1 VRRARA
7 EIAKW
12 IVPHV
17 ANRPLTIVHCPRLIE
32 SYWIVPRVRL
42 RNATLIRQY
51 AEWMISLCEEWAT
64 IIYQTALRFTSFL
77 AGVMGL
83 ISRDSRSAIRSMDYA
98 RKICMD
104 RAPIKTF
111 WRLGELTCALFTG
124 DGTFELRLLHGKHT
138 LRSEVCTDSGEAYT
152 KSKEWHRIAL
162 RRTPSGR

>member
-1 VRRARA
+1 
-7 EIAKW
+7 
-12 IVPHV
+12 VPHV
-17 ANRPLTIVHCPRLIE
+17 AGRPLTLVHCPRLID
-32 SYWIVPRVRL
+32 SYPIVR
-42 RNATLIRQY
+42 A
-51 AEWMISLCEEWAT
+51 WAT
-64 IIYQTALRFTSFL
+64 TICQMAPTFTPSFL

-83 ISRDSRSAIRSMDYA
+83 ISRESRSAIRSMDYA